1 MIHHHQDDH
10 PDHDNCD
17 DYDHHDDHDH
27 DGGSDPDPDYQFI
40 VIVMILKQITQY
52 LINSNVF
59 CSLNII
65 WRMLLFIVHH
75 IFMRISTF

>member
-10 PDHDNCD
+10 PDHDNHD
-17 DYDHHDDHDH
+17 DEDDHHDDHDH

-52 LINSNVF
+52 LIIQTCFVVLISFVGCC
-59 CSLNII
+59 CSSST
-65 WRMLLFIVHH
+65 
-75 IFMRISTF
+75 IFS